1 MDRVG
6 NGSRASAHG
15 SRESR
20 RAAATRHGRW
30 RRRLGLPRSADVEV
44 CLLWLDELDDIVF
57 VLASLCHR
65 LRRVYLLIGLV
76 AALTLVGVE
85 LVHEAPRWS
94 SALAGIAGASVA
106 LWSFVALAFLAQ
118 RLGPRAVPAR
128 A

>member
-1 MDRVG
+1 M
-6 NGSRASAHG
+6 
-15 SRESR
+15 
-20 RAAATRHGRW
+20 
-30 RRRLGLPRSADVEV
+30 EV

-118 RLGPRAVPAR
+118 RLGLRAMPAR

>member
-1 MDRVG
+1 M
-6 NGSRASAHG
+6 
-15 SRESR
+15 
-20 RAAATRHGRW
+20 
-30 RRRLGLPRSADVEV
+30 EV

-76 AALTLVGVE
+76 AALTLVDAE
-85 LVHEAPRWS
+85 LVHEAPRWA
-94 SALAGIAGASVA
+94 SALAGIAGASVT

-118 RLGPRAVPAR
+118 RLGLRAMPAR